1 MGQSAELGAR
11 YDHGFVGPGEVG
23 GVSLGTR
30 SETSQEEQEDWGD
43 GGGSQHLLLP
53 F

>member
-1 MGQSAELGAR
+1 MIS
-11 YDHGFVGPGEVG
+11 FVGPGEVG
-23 GVSLGTR
+23 GGGVSWGTR

-43 GGGSQHLLLP
+43 GGGSQHLLP